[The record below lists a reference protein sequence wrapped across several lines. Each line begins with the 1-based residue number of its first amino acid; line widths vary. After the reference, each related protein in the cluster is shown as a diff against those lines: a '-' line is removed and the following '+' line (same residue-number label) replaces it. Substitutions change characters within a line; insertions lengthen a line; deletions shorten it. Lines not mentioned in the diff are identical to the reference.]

1 MYEKV
6 CECVFVWVRGQYNVL
21 GCLSYFLGLNVVL
34 IIKRPLDVRVRLVT
48 TTRPPTNTATMLR
61 VLVLLGLAAYAH
73 AFHTPTGHSF
83 VVSRRISMCA
93 PLRMTSAVAPK
104 PYPEKQLWEDSF
116 SAAATPVPKGTKWRN
131 VRNAPGV
138 LRHLLNPD
146 STDFR

>member
-1 MYEKV
+1 
-6 CECVFVWVRGQYNVL
+6 
-21 GCLSYFLGLNVVL
+21 
-34 IIKRPLDVRVRLVT
+34 
-48 TTRPPTNTATMLR
+48 MLR